1 MASEPIKTNV
11 LTDFPP
17 AIAWVAITLAL
28 AAMVQFQSTEKLS
41 AAFAW
46 LIFVA
51 VLLANGPQAFDN
63 ISTMITGAVP
73 TPSTNAG
80 GSGGGGTAKKP

>member
-1 MASEPIKTNV
+1 VASEPIKNNI

-17 AIAWVAITLAL
+17 AVAWVAITLAL
-28 AAMVQFQSTEKLS
+28 AAMVQFQSTEKLA

-63 ISTMITGAVP
+63 ISTMVGGTSVTP
-73 TPSTNAG
+73 TG
-80 GSGGGGTAKKP
+80 GSGGGSPKKKP